1 MNAKKKVL
9 ENSILYTFSGFLV
22 KAIGFVLLPAYTLFL
37 TPEDFGITNLISS
50 FNNIATFIIAFSLY
64 SAVLRFYTDYKDDR
78 EKLKRFYGTIIIFIF
93 ISGTLFVSLGI
104 ILNKVLVSLFFKDIS
119 FYPVVLISL
128 LTLIFI
134 SVHMIHQNILQ
145 SMQQGKKLTKINLL
159 IFGLQ
164 ICLNLFF
171 IGVLKMGATGIILAT
186 LLINVGYFF
195 YMLNDLKKN
204 NLITFCLDKEILI
217 EALKYSI
224 PLMPHNLSTVIASF
238 ISRIFINTSG
248 SLASVGL
255 YSVALQFSVLI
266 DGFQVAVNNAFTP
279 WFFDMMNKNSEESK
293 KEIVSYSKFLLIL
306 YSFLYL
312 GIGLFSPELIFL
324 LTNER
329 YSLAWTVIPIL
340 VIAYSVKSIYYF
352 FVNILFYF
360 KDAARK
366 IFIATFIGSFFDII
380 LAYIMVPKFG
390 MYGAAFAF
398 LIAKIIV
405 VTIIVFISKKYID
418 IGYRV
423 SEMVKVIIP
432 SLLFIG
438 LGLYLSY
445 TKYLTIFS
453 WINLSYKIGIL
464 LVYIVYIYLT
474 NKKMINNIIESR
486 NFRRILRR

>member
-1 MNAKKKVL
+1 
-9 ENSILYTFSGFLV
+9 
-22 KAIGFVLLPAYTLFL
+22 
-37 TPEDFGITNLISS
+37 
-50 FNNIATFIIAFSLY
+50 FIIAFSLY

-78 EKLKRFYGTIIIFIF
+78 DKLKRFYGTIIVFIF

-104 ILNKVLVSLFFKDIS
+104 ILHKVLISLFFKDIS
-119 FYPVVLISL
+119 FYPIVLISL

-171 IGVLKMGATGIILAT
+171 IGILKMGAMGIILAT
-186 LLINVGYFF
+186 LIINVGYFI

-204 NLITFCLDKEILI
+204 NLITFCLDKEILS

-238 ISRIFINTSG
+238 VSRIFINTSG

-255 YSVALQFSVLI
+255 YSIALQFSVLI

-279 WFFDMMNKNSEESK
+279 WFFDMMNKNSKESK
-293 KEIVSYSKFLLIL
+293 KDIVSYSKFLLIL

-312 GIGLFSPELIFL
+312 GIGLFSPELILF

-329 YSLAWTVIPIL
+329 YSMAWTVIPIL

-352 FVNILFYF
+352 FVNILLYF

-380 LAYIMVPKFG
+380 LAYILVPKFG
-390 MYGAAFAF
+390 MYGAACAF
-398 LIAKIIV
+398 LIAKVIV
-405 VTIIVFISKKYID
+405 VTIIVFISKKYNN

-423 SEMVKVIIP
+423 SEMVKIIIP

-438 LGLYLSY
+438 IGLYLSY
-445 TKYLTIFS
+445 TEYLNIFS
-453 WINLSYKIGIL
+453 WFNLSYKLGIL
-464 LVYIVYIYLT
+464 LVYMVYIYLT

-486 NFRRILRR
+486 EFRRILRRKVI